1 MQYYIRSSPS
11 SLFLYTVSSR
21 SEPHLNKS
29 RSQIVAS
36 IPTAHLQ
43 WNRSRSQIVDSVSF
57 EATYVS
63 ARGSHIDT
71 VSTVAARYVAACIVL
86 FKDFI
91 VAEFEFVQV
100 KRTNFDDKLSF
111 KWGVSRPNKRRS
123 QTVAS
128 LELYSLLCQKMKNL
142 VAAASAREDTVLH
155 TTCT

>member
-1 MQYYIRSSPS
+1 M
-11 SLFLYTVSSR
+11 
-21 SEPHLNKS
+21 
-29 RSQIVAS
+29 
-36 IPTAHLQ
+36 
-43 WNRSRSQIVDSVSF
+43 SF

-155 TTCT
+155 TTHSFMLYLSNNSHTVYFLRTKKSHEHLNHCVCSILQLSTKFKF